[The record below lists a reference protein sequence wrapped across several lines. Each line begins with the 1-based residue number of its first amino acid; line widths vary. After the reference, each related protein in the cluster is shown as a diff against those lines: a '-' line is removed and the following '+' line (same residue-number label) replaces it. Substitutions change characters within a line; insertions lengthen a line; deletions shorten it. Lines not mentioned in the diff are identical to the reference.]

1 MWIDGSLGTEVFYLI
16 EGIIHSIPF
25 FFFFSFTHFR
35 GPRELT
41 SPFPFLL
48 PSVTM
53 CVYVLNHSLDNVS
66 SEQVRP
72 TRTRQKKKKKRK
84 KKNWVNGNEADLVE
98 EGLLFGSAWLTSYN
112 SASNCRPQLQPPDQ
126 IGDFFFN
133 EMKKK
138 KKKKIATAKK
148 FFNLQI
154 FSYLCMYSTVHI

>member
-25 FFFFSFTHFR
+25 FFSFSFTHFR

-53 CVYVLNHSLDNVS
+53 CVYVLNHSLDNLS

-72 TRTRQKKKKKRK
+72 TRTRQKKKKKE
-84 KKNWVNGNEADLVE
+84 KKNSSEWEWGRSGRRRIAIRVGLV
-98 EGLLFGSAWLTSYN
+98 SYN
-112 SASNCRPQLQPPDQ
+112 SASNCRPQLQPPTRSEV
-126 IGDFFFN
+126 FFFIQRN
-133 EMKKK
+133 EKKK
-138 KKKKIATAKK
+138 KKRHGQKVLQPS
-148 FFNLQI
+148 NLLLPTYI
-154 FSYLCMYSTVHI
+154 TTS